1 MTSVVYGGI
10 VLVCLFGASML
21 AMLLRDRLPQNHLSD
36 SSRDAIKLAT
46 AVVGTLAALALSL
59 MIAQANTTF
68 ENAQAELK
76 ESAAKVVL
84 LDRAMSRY
92 GPETAEARKILR
104 ELVETRLAT
113 PWAETDEDSGAT
125 SRIVHDRGVEP
136 IQDELRALT
145 PATDSQRWLIGRA
158 LEITSELAEEHWML
172 VETRAEGLP
181 LPFFAVMVFWLALLF
196 GSFGLLAPTNMT
208 VVVTIFVCVLSVA
221 GAVFLLIDMA
231 HPYRGLIFVSD
242 APLRTALAELGR

>member
-1 MTSVVYGGI
+1 LTSIFYGGI
-10 VLVCLFGASML
+10 VLVCLFGSSML
-21 AMLLRDRLPQNHLSD
+21 AMLLRDRLPQNHLSE

-76 ESAAKVVL
+76 ESAARVVL

-125 SRIVHDRGVEP
+125 SRIIHDRGVEP

-145 PATDSQRWLIGRA
+145 PTTDSQRWLVGRA
-158 LEITSELAEEHWML
+158 L
-172 VETRAEGLP
+172 
-181 LPFFAVMVFWLALLF
+181 
-196 GSFGLLAPTNMT
+196 
-208 VVVTIFVCVLSVA
+208 
-221 GAVFLLIDMA
+221 
-231 HPYRGLIFVSD
+231 
-242 APLRTALAELGR
+242 